1 MQNASLGFIARA
13 VAPLAAVAALAACS
27 SGSHAAHA
35 NNIKDVATATR
46 AAGAGSAN
54 GTIRGTGATTAPL
67 AARWVASK
75 DGGQIDDGDATF
87 GFVAGS
93 KNFGNVE
100 LRWIGPVLYIG
111 RTAHSH
117 ADAKLAG
124 FQRLLFRAQPDA
136 EFAPW
141 SMQYLGVIPSAF
153 SPARLAAYMAAPA
166 AKVASRPGPRIGGAS
181 TTEYYTS
188 QPLFD
193 VGPWPQ
199 ASVSLFADPE
209 GRVLR
214 AHITSPTGG
223 ADYDVQGYTSQP
235 AVEPPGKG
243 QVVTA
248 TTQPPPAA
256 TGSYATVASGNTNG
270 VAWTLMRAPGTRGT
284 DCWKWQ
290 ATPPVKVLDAGPDG
304 GRCYLTPQPGD
315 TADDATVFAVRS
327 APGGRYSALAV
338 QFPKDAAT
346 ATLGLAGGQLEQL
359 KPSGRYLVRVGPSSP
374 LPAYLAVTFADGSK
388 IECGAGNV
396 LSVEDLRATSDSDVR
411 LGDWACFP
419 AK

>member
-13 VAPLAAVAALAACS
+13 VTPLAAIAALASCS
-27 SGSHAAHA
+27 SGSHVAQAH
-35 NNIKDVATATR
+35 NIKDVATATR
-46 AAGAGSAN
+46 AAGAGSAS

-75 DGGQIDDGDATF
+75 DGVQADDGDATF
-87 GFVAGS
+87 GYVAGS
-93 KNFGNVE
+93 KNLGNVE

-111 RTAHSH
+111 RTAQPPSGV
-117 ADAKLAG
+117 KLGG
-124 FQRLLFRAQPDA
+124 FQRLLFRAPTDA

-141 SMQYLGVIPSAF
+141 SMQYLGLIPSAF
-153 SPARLAAYMAAPA
+153 SPARLAAAMAAPA
-166 AKVASRPGPRIGGAS
+166 AKVASRPGPRIGGTS
-181 TTEYYTS
+181 TTEYYTL

-199 ASVSLFADPE
+199 ASVSLFADPK

-214 AHITSPTGG
+214 VHITSPTGG
-223 ADYDVQGYTSQP
+223 TDYDVQRYTSQP
-235 AVEPPGKG
+235 AVEPPDKG
-243 QVVTA
+243 QLVTP
-248 TTQPPPAA
+248 TTQPSPVAA
-256 TGSYATVASGNTNG
+256 GSYAAVASGNTNG
-270 VAWTLMRAPGTRGT
+270 ITWTLLRAPGTRGT

-290 ATPPVKVLDAGPDG
+290 ATPPVKVLDAGSGG

-315 TADDATVFAVRS
+315 AADDATVFAVRS
-327 APGGRYSALAV
+327 VPGGRYSALAV
-338 QFPKDAAT
+338 QFPKEAAT
-346 ATLGLAGGQLEQL
+346 ATVGLAGGKLEQL
-359 KPSGRYLVRVGPSSP
+359 QPSGRYLVRVGPSSP

-396 LSVEDLRATSDSDVR
+396 LSVDDLRTTSDSDVR